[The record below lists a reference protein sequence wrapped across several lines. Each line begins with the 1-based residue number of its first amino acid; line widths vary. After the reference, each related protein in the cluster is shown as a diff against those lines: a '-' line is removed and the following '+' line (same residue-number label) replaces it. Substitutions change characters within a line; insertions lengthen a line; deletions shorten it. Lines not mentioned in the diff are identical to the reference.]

1 MTDAMISLSEDT
13 QTKLHQLAQQQGK
26 TPSEMMEEMI
36 NFYLTHQ
43 TKKTPKCLGKGQSN
57 LSN

>member
-43 TKKTPKCLGKGQSN
+43 TKKTPKCLGN
-57 LSN
+57 F